1 MEDNVL
7 FDPQHIVCAV
17 DLSPHSAAVVRAG
30 EFMARMLD
38 ARLTVFHAVTIPH
51 DRYPG
56 TTIFERGG
64 EQDDRMTAAR
74 RGLHKLVTPLAQ
86 AGTAVAAGDPV
97 EMLSG
102 FVRQNAVG
110 LVVAARH
117 GFSGIQRVLLGSVVE
132 RMARRLPVPLLVVGR
147 TPAQDHASP
156 LFSHVVAACQT
167 ADRRDPVLT
176 TATAVAR
183 NFNVG
188 LNLLHAVEQPVQ
200 PDLLEPTAGPYGEVQ
215 AALQERLH
223 QGFVDTVGP
232 VTAVREHRVD
242 GLETAGI
249 FRVVGAG
256 IVFQV
261 VVVQH
266 DTRRCRFYDGRH
278 MNVLPPS
285 FAPPMKDGL
294 GFRPRPRCFDLTA
307 APSLP
312 SSTRPGGSRHF

>member
-74 RGLHKLVTPLAQ
+74 RDLHKLFTPLAQ

-223 QGFVDTVGP
+223 QGFVDTVG
-232 VTAVREHRVD
+232 AVAEDIRITVD
-242 GLETAGI
+242 LAPGPAAE
-249 FRVVGAG
+249 
-256 IVFQV
+256 
-261 VVVQH
+261 
-266 DTRRCRFYDGRH
+266 
-278 MNVLPPS
+278 VLPRHIRGLKADLLIVGVRPRR
-285 FAPPMKDGL
+285 GL
-294 GFRPRPRCFDLTA
+294 GPMLMGSTTEAVLRHSSCAVLTV
-307 APSLP
+307 P
-312 SSTRPGGSRHF
+312 TTMT